1 MCLAVPG
8 RILSI
13 EDTDP
18 IMRNGRIDFSG
29 IIKQI
34 SLAFVPEAGVGD
46 YVLVHAGVA
55 LSTIDEKEAQ
65 EIFSMLREMGD
76 LADLEDAGP
85 T

>member
-18 IMRNGRIDFSG
+18 VLRNGRIDFSG